1 MKNTKITA
9 ALLAVT
15 ALCLNGGCSDKSS
28 GNTEYEKPQTTVTV
42 AADAVGETADAE
54 AETTTE
60 AAAETEEWAY
70 SLTASNDSQ
79 LDISKLDSFEISS
92 DDLHDGVWDSDIT
105 NTKNG
110 TNRSPQLSWE
120 PVEGAS
126 CYGVYMV
133 DTGTAGFGSLI
144 HWKSLAEETSLPAGW
159 APADEYVGPFP
170 PEGTY
175 VYEILVFAFREAPE
189 KLKGSFGNPNP
200 KLLEAFKAMDGENGG
215 NIIAC
220 GHIKGTYTYGD

>member
-1 MKNTKITA
+1 MKNTKINA

-15 ALCLNGGCSDKSS
+15 ALCLSVSCSEKNSTDNG
-28 GNTEYEKPQTTVTV
+28 YEKPQTTVTA
-42 AADAVGETADAE
+42 AADKADTEAE
-54 AETTTE
+54 A
-60 AAAETEEWAY
+60 EEWAY

-79 LDISKLDSFEISS
+79 LDISRLDSFEVSS
-92 DDLHDGVWDSDIT
+92 GDLHGGVWDSDIT

-120 PVEGAS
+120 SVDGAS

-133 DTGTAGFGSLI
+133 DTGSAGSGSWM

-159 APADEYVGPFP
+159 APASEYVGPYP
-170 PEGTY
+170 PEGTH

-189 KLKGSFGNPNP
+189 KLKGSFDNTNP
-200 KLLEAFKAMDGENGG
+200 KLLEAFKVMDGENGG

-220 GHIKGTYTYGD
+220 GHIKGTYTHGE

>member
-1 MKNTKITA
+1 MKNTKINA

-15 ALCLNGGCSDKSS
+15 ALCLSVGCSEKNSTDN
-28 GNTEYEKPQTTVTV
+28 GYEKPQTTVTA
-42 AADAVGETADAE
+42 AADTADTEAE
-54 AETTTE
+54 A
-60 AAAETEEWAY
+60 EEWAY

-79 LDISKLDSFEISS
+79 LDISRLDSFEVSS
-92 DDLHDGVWDSDIT
+92 GDLHGGVWDSDIT

-110 TNRSPQLSWE
+110 TNRSPQLSLE
-120 PVEGAS
+120 PVDGAS

-133 DTGTAGFGSLI
+133 DTGSAGSGSWM

-159 APADEYVGPFP
+159 APASEYVGPYP
-170 PEGTY
+170 PEGTH

-189 KLKGSFGNPNP
+189 KLKGSFDNTNP
-200 KLLEAFKAMDGENGG
+200 KLLEAFKVMDGENGG

-220 GHIKGTYTYGD
+220 GHIKGTYTHGE